1 MLNKNLKREKEL
13 NSYHKNKGHIPVL
26 LNEVKSKLNIKKGH
40 TYIDGTYGSGGH
52 TEMILSS
59 ADCRV
64 ISIDRDPHVKK
75 YAELSKKRHPHNF
88 DLILGRIS
96 NLYSLLKSKG
106 IRSVN
111 GGILFDLGVSSMQL
125 NGCDRGFSFQIDG
138 PLDMRME
145 DKGETAADIIKH
157 CDESTLANI
166 IYMFGEERKA
176 RRIARAIIKN
186 REIKNISSTLQL
198 AEIVRS
204 AVGYSKNKKIDP
216 ATRTFQALRIKVN
229 NELDE
234 IYKALIAAEKL
245 LTPGA
250 RLVIISFH
258 SLEDK
263 IVKSFFKEKSGKY
276 SNPSRH
282 TVLPHEE
289 LHYPLPVAAPL
300 NPLNGLRLEDT
311 KNDKASFRVINK
323 KVIKASRNEISQN
336 PRSRSARLRAAERL
350 DNRMEYAA

>member
-1 MLNKNLKREKEL
+1 
-13 NSYHKNKGHIPVL
+13 
-26 LNEVKSKLNIKKGH
+26 
-40 TYIDGTYGSGGH
+40 
-52 TEMILSS
+52 
-59 ADCRV
+59 
-64 ISIDRDPHVKK
+64 
-75 YAELSKKRHPHNF
+75 
-88 DLILGRIS
+88 
-96 NLYSLLKSKG
+96 
-106 IRSVN
+106 
-111 GGILFDLGVSSMQL
+111 MQL

-176 RRIARAIIKN
+176 RRIARAIIRN

-311 KNDKASFRVINK
+311 KNDKVSFRVINK

>member
-1 MLNKNLKREKEL
+1 MDE
-13 NSYHKNKGHIPVL
+13 I
-26 LNEVKSKLNIKKGH
+26 SKAL
-40 TYIDGTYGSGGH
+40 
-52 TEMILSS
+52 
-59 ADCRV
+59 
-64 ISIDRDPHVKK
+64 
-75 YAELSKKRHPHNF
+75 
-88 DLILGRIS
+88 
-96 NLYSLLKSKG
+96 
-106 IRSVN
+106 
-111 GGILFDLGVSSMQL
+111 
-125 NGCDRGFSFQIDG
+125 
-138 PLDMRME
+138 
-145 DKGETAADIIKH
+145 TAA
-157 CDESTLANI
+157 
-166 IYMFGEERKA
+166 ER
-176 RRIARAIIKN
+176 
-186 REIKNISSTLQL
+186 
-198 AEIVRS
+198 
-204 AVGYSKNKKIDP
+204 
-216 ATRTFQALRIKVN
+216 
-229 NELDE
+229 
-234 IYKALIAAEKL
+234 L